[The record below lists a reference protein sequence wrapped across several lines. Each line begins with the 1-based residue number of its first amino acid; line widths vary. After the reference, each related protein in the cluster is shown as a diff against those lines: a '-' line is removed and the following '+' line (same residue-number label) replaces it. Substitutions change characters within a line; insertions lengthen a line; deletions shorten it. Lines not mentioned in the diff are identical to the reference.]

1 MNYTPFGEYFRILL
15 IKHHEVLNDAK
26 EFLGVTCAYISSV
39 ECGKRAVPSDWKD
52 KIIEHYNL
60 NEKEI
65 GELDESIIKS
75 ATSIKLGLV
84 NTNSVQRNVAIQFQ
98 RSFDNLD
105 DESAKQIIEIL
116 ERNQKK

>member
-1 MNYTPFGEYFRILL
+1 MNYTPFGEYFRILR

-65 GELDESIIKS
+65 VELEESIIKS

>member
-1 MNYTPFGEYFRILL
+1 MSYTPFGEFFRILR

-60 NEKEI
+60 NDKEI
-65 GELDESIIKS
+65 TELEESIVES

-84 NTNSVQRNVAIQFQ
+84 NTTSVQRSVVMQFQ

-105 DESAKQIIEIL
+105 EKSAKEIMEIL
-116 ERNQKK
+116 ERNQKR

>member
-1 MNYTPFGEYFRILL
+1 MNYTPFGEFFRILR

-26 EFLGVTCAYISSV
+26 DFLGVTCAYISSV

-52 KIIEHYNL
+52 KIIVHYNL
-60 NEKEI
+60 NDKEI
-65 GELDESIIKS
+65 AELDDSIVKS
-75 ATSIKLGLV
+75 ATSVKLGLV
-84 NTNSVQRNVAIQFQ
+84 NTTNVQRSVAIQFQ

-105 DESAKQIIEIL
+105 EESAKEIMEIL